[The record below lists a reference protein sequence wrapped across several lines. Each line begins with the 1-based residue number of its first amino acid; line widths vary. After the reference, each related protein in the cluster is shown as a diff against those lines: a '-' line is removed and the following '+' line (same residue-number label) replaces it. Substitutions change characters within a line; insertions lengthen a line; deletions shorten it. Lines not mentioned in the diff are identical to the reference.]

1 VLLPGYNVTNSSEAW
16 PKARA
21 TAERALALDSTL
33 AAARTTLAYGTFMF
47 DSDWRAA
54 EQGFRRQAGER
65 PRRSRSMRPWSCLGV
80 SVVTVKRDWT
90 AARAWAA

>member
-21 TAERALALDSTL
+21 TAERELALDSTL

-54 EQGFRRQAGER
+54 EQGASGAKRGRGHAG
-65 PRRSRSMRPWSCLGV
+65 L
-80 SVVTVKRDWT
+80 
-90 AARAWAA
+90 AR